1 MINIIEDFLTKEECN
16 ELFTHYNKKIWD
28 AEDPFVKTGFGV
40 SEHESLSLYNEEGLL
55 SDIVKRIGSHL
66 TSYYKEEMEL
76 KTLFHSVMTPG
87 ALNPL
92 HWDNY
97 IENGQDD
104 VSTLF
109 YLNEDYVGGELHFP
123 NQNKTIKPKVGTFIF
138 FKGDENLMHEV
149 KQVTE
154 GNRNAFV
161 GFFWPTRT
169 RISITS

>member
-1 MINIIEDFLTKEECN
+1 LINIIEGFVSDKECQ
-16 ELFTHYNKKIWD
+16 ELFEHYNLKIWD

-40 SEHESLSLYNEEGLL
+40 GKDEALDLYNKDNLL
-55 SDIVKRIGSHL
+55 SDIVKRIGTHL
-66 TSYYKEEMEL
+66 SSYYGEDIEL
-76 KTLFHSVMTPG
+76 KSLFHSVMTPG
-87 ALNPL
+87 AVNPL

-104 VSTLF
+104 ISTLF

-123 NQNKTIKPKVGTFIF
+123 NQNKIIKPKAGTFIF
-138 FKGDENLMHEV
+138 FKGEESLMHEV
-149 KQVTE
+149 KEVIE

-161 GFFWPTRT
+161 GFFWPKRV